1 MSEPYGSTRPDD
13 ALRAPLRDWL
23 AAHWPDVSD
32 LEVGEL
38 ALPKSGFS
46 AKTVFAPLRYVR
58 DGARVEDKV
67 AVRIE
72 NPEPAIYP
80 QQAPGLDVEIEI
92 QYRAMELLERTGR
105 VPLAKPIGYEPDP
118 GILGQPF
125 FVMAFAEGE
134 VMTEDPPYVESGFFA
149 DATPDERRK
158 IYRRAL
164 QMMADFHTI
173 DWKSAGFEWLV
184 APGEAPTVER
194 QIDIWE
200 SYMRRELG
208 DRVHADFDIGVSWLR
223 ANLPTDLEPALSWG
237 DSRPGNII
245 FRDHEVL
252 AITDFEN
259 IAVAPKEIDVGW
271 WLLFDRTM
279 HEAIG
284 KERPDGEPT
293 RDEIRAMYAELT
305 GTSVPDTFYYE
316 VLGGIRYAAIV
327 VRVMNRM
334 VSRGQ
339 LPADQTIWLKNPAA
353 TALSQL
359 LDEGGLR

>member
-1 MSEPYGSTRPDD
+1 MSEPYGSILPDD
-13 ALRAPLRDWL
+13 ALREPFRAWL
-23 AAHWPDVSD
+23 AARWPDVSE
-32 LEVGEL
+32 LEVGALEL
-38 ALPKSGFS
+38 PRSGFS

-58 DGARVEDKV
+58 DGQRVEDKV
-67 AVRIE
+67 AFRIE

-80 QQAPGLDVEIEI
+80 EQAPGLDVEIEL
-92 QYRAMELLERTGR
+92 QYRSMELLERTGA
-105 VPLAKPIGYEPDP
+105 VPLARPIAYESDP
-118 GILGQPF
+118 SILGQPF
-125 FVMAFAEGE
+125 FVMDFVEGE

-149 DATPDERRK
+149 DATPDERRN

-164 QMMADFHTI
+164 QTMVDFHTI
-173 DWKSAGFEWLV
+173 DWKRAGFEWLV

-200 SYMRRELG
+200 RYMRRELG
-208 DRVHADFDIGVSWLR
+208 DRVHEDFDLGVSWLR
-223 ANLPTDLEPALSWG
+223 AHLPTDLEPALSWG

-245 FRDHEVL
+245 FRDGEVL

-259 IAVAPKEIDVGW
+259 IAVAPREIDVGW

-284 KERPDGEPT
+284 KERPEGEPT
-293 RDEIRAMYAELT
+293 REEIRAMYAELSGRPT
-305 GTSVPDTFYYE
+305 FDTFYYE

-339 LPADQTIWLKNPAA
+339 LPADQTIWRNNPAA
-353 TALSQL
+353 TALAQL
-359 LDEGGLR
+359 IDEGGLR